1 METEAQAIHAA
12 AQKLDGN
19 LSLAVELI
27 LGRSGK
33 LIVTGIGKSGHVGR
47 KLAATLQST
56 GTPAVFLHASEAS
69 HGDLGICQASDT
81 ALLISKSGTT
91 RELLEIVPA
100 FEALGMPMIG
110 ILGTPASPLAKRMDV
125 AFDASVQREADPE
138 GFTPTA
144 SSTVAL
150 SLGHALAVALMEARG
165 FTREQFLHLHA
176 GGQLGRNLRVRVEEV
191 MHSRSEVAWIGLET
205 PLKQVV
211 IELSRHPLGAACV
224 VAQDHSLL
232 GLVTDGDVRRVFE
245 QHDDIR
251 EISAGQVMTKS
262 PTTVA
267 PDALIHDALCLM
279 EDRPSQISVLPVVE
293 TGSRRCLGL
302 IRLHD
307 IYHTGAGVD

>member
-1 METEAQAIHAA
+1 
-12 AQKLDGN
+12 
-19 LSLAVELI
+19 
-27 LGRSGK
+27 LGRPGK

-56 GTPAVFLHASEAS
+56 GTPAVFLHASEAA
-69 HGDLGICQASDT
+69 HGDLGICQPSDT
-81 ALLISKSGTT
+81 ALLISKSGAT

-100 FEALGMPMIG
+100 LEALEIPMIG
-110 ILGTPASPLAKRMDV
+110 LLGTPESPLAKRMDV
-125 AFDASVQREADPE
+125 VFDASVQREADPE

-150 SLGHALAVALMEARG
+150 ALGHALAVALMEARG
-165 FTREQFLHLHA
+165 FSREQFLHLHA

-191 MHSRSEVAWIGLET
+191 MHSQSEVAWIGLET

-224 VAQDHSLL
+224 VGEDHTLL
-232 GLVTDGDVRRVFE
+232 GLITDGDVRRAFE

-251 EISAGQVMTKS
+251 ELKAAQVMTTQ
-262 PTTVA
+262 PATIA

-293 TGSRRCLGL
+293 GGSRRCLGL